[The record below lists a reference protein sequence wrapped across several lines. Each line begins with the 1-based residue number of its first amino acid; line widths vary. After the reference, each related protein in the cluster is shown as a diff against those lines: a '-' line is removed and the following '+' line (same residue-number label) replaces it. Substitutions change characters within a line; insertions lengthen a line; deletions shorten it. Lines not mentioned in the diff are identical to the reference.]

1 MTVKY
6 PPTERIHRLFLLI
19 RVSCIRTVPTRFE
32 NIPLFFR
39 KKTVDMCCIL
49 NNTYMPK
56 TEIVLRERNEDLRH
70 RS

>member
-19 RVSCIRTVPTRFE
+19 RVNCIRTVPTRFE

-49 NNTYMPK
+49 NNTYIPK